1 MEKTNYKKQ
10 KTILIIFN
18 IFLSLLLLLSSAIT
32 ISLAIEKYNMNVGG
46 NMTFKATDVQASIS
60 AGQVAN
66 GTVTNGENKM
76 LAINI
81 TPENDGATQK
91 ATWENLDITFDGIE
105 NVIISFSVTNNHTE
119 SNLKLTLSTSYEQIN
134 NMTMSTEIDDI
145 NKTSVIIP
153 KQAEGNDNTVDCE
166 IIFQVESN
174 LQSGSIQ
181 GFSVNYTFE
190 NTDEEPAAKYSI
202 SLDSTATDIVSSLS
216 TNLTEENATVTFTA
230 TAENTVSAT
239 EIIMQEIKI
248 KDLNGEEI
256 LYTEENG
263 QYSFTM
269 PASNVTISTESQ
281 SYRRLD
287 DFEFNLDSIIYYV
300 GSDSEVILPSY
311 YETVNI
317 NSQDYIIE
325 KNSGTQIT
333 KIEET
338 SFMSNE
344 NITSITIPASVTE
357 IGLQAFYGCTNLQS
371 VNFEANSKL
380 QLISPQAFYGCTS
393 LLSIIIPASVLCI
406 DDEAFRGCTKL
417 RALGFE
423 TNPRLEVIGSA
434 AFYGC
439 FIPGLFV
446 IIPPSVSV
454 IGTDAFKGAQIRV
467 LFNGTSID
475 ITTDQYGSASDI
487 GETITVYQITLID
500 PNTIEIVDDTGRVHT
515 VEVPMI

>member
-1 MEKTNYKKQ
+1 M
-10 KTILIIFN
+10 
-18 IFLSLLLLLSSAIT
+18 A
-32 ISLAIEKYNMNVGG
+32 
-46 NMTFKATDVQASIS
+46 
-60 AGQVAN
+60 AGVAN
-66 GTVTNGENKM
+66 EKRRTTG
-76 LAINI
+76 L
-81 TPENDGATQK
+81 P
-91 ATWENLDITFDGIE
+91 
-105 NVIISFSVTNNHTE
+105 SVTE
-119 SNLKLTLSTSYEQIN
+119 SKAR
-134 NMTMSTEIDDI
+134 
-145 NKTSVIIP
+145 P
-153 KQAEGNDNTVDCE
+153 
-166 IIFQVESN
+166 
-174 LQSGSIQ
+174 
-181 GFSVNYTFE
+181 
-190 NTDEEPAAKYSI
+190 
-202 SLDSTATDIVSSLS
+202 
-216 TNLTEENATVTFTA
+216 
-230 TAENTVSAT
+230 
-239 EIIMQEIKI
+239 
-248 KDLNGEEI
+248 
-256 LYTEENG
+256 
-263 QYSFTM
+263 
-269 PASNVTISTESQ
+269 
-281 SYRRLD
+281 R
-287 DFEFNLDSIIYYV
+287 
-300 GSDSEVILPSY
+300 
-311 YETVNI
+311 
-317 NSQDYIIE
+317 YIIE

-357 IGLQAFYGCTNLQS
+357 IGFQAFLGCTNLQS

-406 DDEAFRGCTKL
+406 EDEAFRGCTKL

-439 FIPGLFV
+439 FNPGLFV
-446 IIPPSVSV
+446 IIPPTVRV